1 MGYRDTDSCL
11 QKVGPD
17 EPIFVLRAQD
27 ELAAS
32 LVRLW
37 AGRARAAGAPAEKVD
52 EAYACADAMD
62 AWPTHKVP
70 D

>member
-1 MGYRDTDSCL
+1 MGTRDSDTCL

-27 ELAAS
+27 SLAANI
-32 LVRLW
+32 VRAW
-37 AGRARAAGAPAEKVD
+37 ADRASANGCRAEKVE
-52 EAYACADAMD
+52 EALAIADAMD
-62 AWPTHKVP
+62 AWPVHKMP